1 MRDRYLTCQLSI
13 MGRKPT
19 SYWDYI
25 KVDTLLSLQG
35 GLANDDSALSDDE
48 VLFITV
54 HQIDELWFKLLVRQ
68 LVTVRDLFARREV
81 PEEALASA
89 ARGLTRIRQVFAQL
103 ASHFELME
111 TMTTRDYLAF
121 RSKLYPA
128 SGFQSA
134 QLREVEILFGLDDA
148 ERIALGHESTYLQ
161 ALQNADG
168 SPSLAYEK
176 VAARL
181 KDLPTLRTAI
191 HDWLYRTPID
201 GTVPGDPD
209 DEANVARFI
218 EAYCLANDGEIRHA
232 QSFAMH
238 DALTDE
244 DRGRLEARY
253 KASMESARS
262 FLRADDVAE
271 EDRAKLRRIRASLV
285 FIESYRELPL
295 LSWPREIIDGLVA
308 VEQSFVVF
316 RQRHARMVE
325 RVIGRRTG
333 TGGSAGVDYLDN
345 TALKY
350 RIFKDVWA
358 VRTLLIP
365 EESLPGLR
373 NLQYYGL
380 ARGSI
385 HP

>member
-1 MRDRYLTCQLSI
+1 MN
-13 MGRKPT
+13 RKPT

-25 KVDTLLSLQG
+25 NVDALLSLQG
-35 GLANDDSALSDDE
+35 GLEGDDNVISDDE

-54 HQIDELWFKLLVRQ
+54 HQIDELWFKLLIRE
-68 LVTVRDLFARREV
+68 LVTVRDLFKRREV
-81 PEEALASA
+81 PEEALAA
-89 ARGLTRIRQVFAQL
+89 AVRSLRRIKEVLSQL
-103 ASHFELME
+103 ASHFALME

-121 RSKLYPA
+121 RTKLYPA

-134 QLREVEILFGLDDA
+134 QLREVEILFGLDDS
-148 ERIALGHESTYLQ
+148 ERIALGHESTYLE
-161 ALQNADG
+161 ALRNADG

-176 VAARL
+176 VSARL
-181 KDLPTLRTAI
+181 QDLPTLRTAI
-191 HDWLYRTPID
+191 REWLYRTPID
-201 GTVPGDPD
+201 GTTPD
-209 DEANVARFI
+209 DPTDAQNVTRFI
-218 EAYCLANDGEIRHA
+218 QSYCDANDREVRHA

-238 DALTDE
+238 DALTEE
-244 DRGRLEARY
+244 DRTRLEARY
-253 KASMESARS
+253 QSTMDSARA
-262 FLRADDVAE
+262 FLQASDIAL
-271 EDRAKLRRIRASLV
+271 EDRDKIRRIRAAMV

-308 VEQSFVVF
+308 VEQAFVVF

-325 RVIGRRTG
+325 RIIGRRTG

-365 EESLPGLR
+365 EESLPGLQ
-373 NLQYYGL
+373 NLEYYGL